1 MRQSNGI
8 QVERVQVIAHR
19 GTAGYAPENTMASFE
34 RAIEMNA
41 DYLELDIQLSKDNE
55 LVVIHDSTV
64 DRTTNGS
71 GAVKDFTLEELQSL
85 DSGSWFNEKF
95 EGQRIPTLG
104 EVLAVCRGKIGVL
117 IETKWPYLYSGLEQK
132 LADELASYHMH
143 LPTER
148 VIVQSFDQ
156 NSVKRF
162 HAIMPQIPIG
172 VLVEDEAIL
181 AEDKLTE
188 LAEYVAYVNP
198 ALELVT
204 GEAIER
210 IHSRGMKIFPWTV
223 RSRNVIQPLLK
234 LGVDGVIT
242 DYPDYLSQE

>member
-1 MRQSNGI
+1 MENGNAS
-8 QVERVQVIAHR
+8 QVNIVQVVAHR

-34 RAIEMNA
+34 RAIQMNA

-71 GAVKDFTLEELQSL
+71 GAVQDFTLAQLRDL
-85 DSGSWFNEKF
+85 DSGSWFDEKF
-95 EGQRIPTLG
+95 KDQRIPTLG
-104 EVLAVCRGKIGVL
+104 EVLALSRGKIGVL
-117 IETKWPYLYSGLEQK
+117 IETKWPHLYPGLEQK
-132 LADELASYHMH
+132 LADELVAYQMHM
-143 LPTER
+143 PTER

-156 NSVKRF
+156 DSVKRF
-162 HAIMPQIPIG
+162 HAIMPHIPIG

-204 GEAIER
+204 GDAIER
-210 IHSRGMKIFPWTV
+210 IHSHGMKIFPWTV
-223 RSRNVIQPLLK
+223 RSRNVVQPLLR

-242 DYPDYLSQE
+242 DYPDYLLQE